1 MDTAVCFGGVGMKKQ
16 FTILMILLS
25 SLIWAKDYALI
36 VGNWNYSKVKG
47 FSSFKK
53 STIEKDINN
62 YEAVLISKQVTDI
75 QILRNVTKAEIIN
88 ALKYIEKKIKK
99 NDRFYMFF
107 TGHGLSPDN
116 NKYIQALYTTK
127 HKSKKLKYYMKNSGA
142 IVPIN
147 LDKNNLSK
155 TLIVGRIDLKP
166 IFTKINKKVK
176 NALIVF
182 DACYSEKS
190 SRRYKGKLNENLNKN
205 ILKDKKN
212 NYPYNKIVYIS
223 SSVIEAEV
231 GVFSTALKN
240 CLLKTNRN
248 KEVEKCLNSNSQIEA
263 QIPTVFPKNK
273 TVNLF

>member
-1 MDTAVCFGGVGMKKQ
+1 MKKKLL
-16 FTILMILLS
+16 FLVSLS
-25 SLIWAKDYALI
+25 SFIYAKDYALI
-36 VGNWNYSKVKG
+36 VGNWNYNRVEG
-47 FSSFKK
+47 FFSFKK
-53 STIEKDINN
+53 SVIEKDINN
-62 YEAVLISKQVTDI
+62 YEAILISKQVTDI

-142 IVPIN
+142 IVPVD

-176 NALIVF
+176 SALVVF

-190 SRRYKGKLNENLNKN
+190 SRRYKGKVNKNLNKN
-205 ILKDKKN
+205 ILKDKKS
-212 NYPYNKIVYIS
+212 NYPYTKIVYIS

-240 CLLKTNRN
+240 CLLKNNRN
-248 KEVEKCLNSNSQIEA
+248 KEVEKCLNSNGQIEA
-263 QIPTVFPKNK
+263 QIPTIFPKNK
-273 TVNLF
+273 IINLF